1 MIDTELLLKWGATER
16 KAAKDETIIFEGDEA
31 HFYYQL
37 VSGNVKMINTND
49 DGKEFIQGIFG
60 PGQGFGEPPLFDDGV
75 YPAAAVAMN
84 DCVML
89 RLSKEKF
96 LELLKSNSDIHFH
109 FTRKLALR
117 LRNKAIMLSEVSSH
131 NPEHRIITLI
141 DQLRSASNKKEKRF
155 MVNVTRQQIANMTGL
170 RVETVIRAIRAM
182 HAKGSL
188 QIERG
193 KIYMSQNA

>member
-16 KAAKDETIIFEGDEA
+16 KASKDQTIIYEGDEA

-89 RLSKEKF
+89 RLGKEKF
-96 LELLKSNSDIHFH
+96 LELLRNNSDIHFY

-117 LRNKAIMLSEVSSH
+117 LRNKAVMLSEVSSH
-131 NPEHRIITLI
+131 SPEHRIITLI
-141 DQLRSASNKKEKRF
+141 DQLRTASNKKEKRF

-182 HAKGSL
+182 HKKGSL

-193 KIYMSQNA
+193 KIYLS